1 MKFLFLLIILL
12 CNISIY
18 GQRNVDKEAI
28 GTPWIGIQYG
38 LNVPQFDLRD
48 RFGLLNHLGV
58 LAGYKTKRNWF
69 FGVDANFIFGNQINE
84 TGLLSNLTDSYGN
97 IADVNGDITEI
108 NLFARGF
115 NTNLTLGKVIP
126 VFSPNKNSG
135 LFVHTGVGF
144 LEHHIRIETNN
155 QVSPQIELDYKK
167 GYDKLVAGINFHQ
180 FIGYAFMANA
190 GFINFYG
197 GVYFQQGFTKNQRSI
212 FYTDPTS
219 PVSQAVRKDFNYGLK
234 VGWLIPIYKR
244 KPKEYY
250 FN

>member
-1 MKFLFLLIILL
+1 MGPYGPNHATNGTMAYRKSYSDTHEYDEFVTFSEE
-12 CNISIY
+12 IS
-18 GQRNVDKEAI
+18 
-28 GTPWIGIQYG
+28 
-38 LNVPQFDLRD
+38 
-48 RFGLLNHLGV
+48 
-58 LAGYKTKRNWF
+58 
-69 FGVDANFIFGNQINE
+69 
-84 TGLLSNLTDSYGN
+84 
-97 IADVNGDITEI
+97 
-108 NLFARGF
+108 
-115 NTNLTLGKVIP
+115 
-126 VFSPNKNSG
+126 
-135 LFVHTGVGF
+135 F

-219 PVSQAVRKDFNYGLK
+219 PVSQAVRNDFNYGLK